1 MTEPRT
7 PWDQALDLM
16 LFGPLGLAI
25 TAGEELPR
33 MIEKGRSRVG
43 SQITVA
49 RMIGEM
55 AVKQGQHMA
64 SSAFRQ
70 STETLVGLGIIPAP
84 PSQVRGQ
91 AGAHRSGGG
100 TAVPGPAPAPS
111 ALVSTNGRTI
121 DGSPRLVDEP
131 DAAEAAGPGPG
142 SAPPVSASPVSAE
155 LGIPGYD
162 SLSASQVV
170 QRLAGLAPD
179 ELEAV
184 RRYEAAGRGRR
195 TILNKI
201 VQLQT
206 GRS

>member
-1 MTEPRT
+1 MTEPRS

-16 LFGPLGLAI
+16 FFGPLGLAI
-25 TAGEELPR
+25 TAGEELPK
-33 MIEKGRSRVG
+33 MIEKGRRRVG
-43 SQITVA
+43 PQVMVA
-49 RMIGEM
+49 RMLGEM
-55 AVKQGQHMA
+55 AVKQGHQKA
-64 SSAFRQ
+64 TAVIKQ
-70 STETLVGLGIIPAP
+70 STGTLVGLGLIPGPSPAP
-84 PSQVRGQ
+84 RP
-91 AGAHRSGGG
+91 AGHDRLRDG
-100 TAVPGPAPAPS
+100 TATPDPASPS
-111 ALVSTNGRTI
+111 PLVSTNGRTS
-121 DGSPRLVDEP
+121 DHACGGSEDP
-131 DAAEAAGPGPG
+131 AAG
-142 SAPPVSASPVSAE
+142 ATPVSAE
-155 LGIPGYD
+155 LAIPGYD